1 MNEAMKDCCDN
12 VWAIV
17 EIIGPSG
24 GFECSLFKDTGGTQ
38 YLAPEP
44 SEEHS
49 EERNNLRTKKAKSDK
64 LKAKD
69 GDIDKQTDIQ
79 ESQSS
84 QNRPV
89 HNATAAHTI
98 EKKVKT
104 EEPIL
109 NVVELRAMMGL
120 GPSIT
125 VRMLPSAVPDTRN
138 FEYVSCSI
146 LQLLECYDV

>member
-24 GFECSLFKDTGGTQ
+24 GFECSSFKDTGGTQ
-38 YLAPEP
+38 YLSPEP
-44 SEEHS
+44 SEGNS
-49 EERNNLRTKKAKSDK
+49 EEHYNLRTKKAKHNK

-69 GDIDKQTDIQ
+69 GDYDDKQTDIQ
-79 ESQSS
+79 ESQSP

-89 HNATAAHTI
+89 HNTTAAHTA

-109 NVVELRAMMGL
+109 NVVELRALMGL

-138 FEYVSCSI
+138 FEYVLCSI
-146 LQLLECYDV
+146 

>member
-1 MNEAMKDCCDN
+1 MNEAMEDCCDN

-38 YLAPEP
+38 YLSPEP
-44 SEEHS
+44 SAEHS
-49 EERNNLRTKKAKSDK
+49 EERYNLRTKKVKSDK
-64 LKAKD
+64 LKTED
-69 GDIDKQTDIQ
+69 GDYDDKQTDIQ

-89 HNATAAHTI
+89 HNTTAAHAA

-109 NVVELRAMMGL
+109 NVVELRALMGL

-138 FEYVSCSI
+138 FEYVLYSI
-146 LQLLECYDV
+146 Y

>member
-24 GFECSLFKDTGGTQ
+24 GFECSLFKETGGTQ
-38 YLAPEP
+38 YLAPEL
-44 SEEHS
+44 S
-49 EERNNLRTKKAKSDK
+49 EERYNLRTKKVKHDK
-64 LKAKD
+64 LEAKD
-69 GDIDKQTDIQ
+69 GDTDDKQTDIQ
-79 ESQSS
+79 ESKSS

-89 HNATAAHTI
+89 HNTTAAHTT
-98 EKKVKT
+98 EKKMKT

-109 NVVELRAMMGL
+109 NVVELRALMGL

-138 FEYVSCSI
+138 FEYVSHSVC
-146 LQLLECYDV
+146 

>member
-38 YLAPEP
+38 YLSPEP
-44 SEEHS
+44 SEE
-49 EERNNLRTKKAKSDK
+49 RYNLRTKKVNNIK
-64 LKAKD
+64 LKEQD
-69 GDIDKQTDIQ
+69 GDIDDKQADVQ
-79 ESQSS
+79 ESRSS
-84 QNRPV
+84 QNRPA
-89 HNATAAHTI
+89 HNTTAAHTT

-104 EEPIL
+104 EESIL
-109 NVVELRAMMGL
+109 NVVELRALMGL

-138 FEYVSCSI
+138 FEYVLQSI
-146 LQLLECYDV
+146 CQ

>member
-38 YLAPEP
+38 YLSPEP
-44 SEEHS
+44 SEE
-49 EERNNLRTKKAKSDK
+49 RYNLRTKKVKNIK
-64 LKAKD
+64 LKEQD
-69 GDIDKQTDIQ
+69 GDIDDKQADVQ
-79 ESQSS
+79 ESRSS
-84 QNRPV
+84 QNRPA
-89 HNATAAHTI
+89 HNTTAAHTT

-104 EEPIL
+104 EESIL
-109 NVVELRAMMGL
+109 NVVELRALMGL

-138 FEYVSCSI
+138 FEYVLQSI
-146 LQLLECYDV
+146 CQ

>member
-38 YLAPEP
+38 YLSPEP
-44 SEEHS
+44 SEE
-49 EERNNLRTKKAKSDK
+49 RYNLRTKKVKNIK
-64 LKAKD
+64 LKGQD
-69 GDIDKQTDIQ
+69 GDIDDKQADVQ
-79 ESQSS
+79 ESRSS
-84 QNRPV
+84 QNRPA
-89 HNATAAHTI
+89 HNTTAAHTT

-104 EEPIL
+104 EESIL
-109 NVVELRAMMGL
+109 NVVELRALMGL

-138 FEYVSCSI
+138 FEYVLQSI
-146 LQLLECYDV
+146 CQ

>member
-24 GFECSLFKDTGGTQ
+24 GFECSLFKGTGGTQ

-44 SEEHS
+44 SGEHS
-49 EERNNLRTKKAKSDK
+49 EEHTEERYSLRAKKVVSNK

-69 GDIDKQTDIQ
+69 GEYDDKQTDIQ

-89 HNATAAHTI
+89 HNTTASHVS
-98 EKKVKT
+98 EKKAKT

-109 NVVELRAMMGL
+109 NVVELRALMGL

-138 FEYVSCSI
+138 FEYVLQSI
-146 LQLLECYDV
+146 